1 MSKRA
6 CQTTSTIRQDTFINI
21 NLRWWGTKMGRQRQ
35 VNRCGAV
42 PQVIAVIEDQLQSI
56 STTFKYVI
64 ITTVLV
70 FKFFSLTLRVIRL
83 HTIWLLLLFIYSFI
97 YLNIVMLIFLILFR
111 LYTTGGRE
119 RTVDERLNIARIY
132 VGRAPRRVSK
142 NFNLHEF
149 TYDGSKILKGF
160 THFIPN
166 KQFLKPSLIST
177 LFFLKQ
183 ESALPSLWS
192 ANLYR
197 TRSAPCIKKF
207 QLARI
212 YIRWFQNS

>member
-1 MSKRA
+1 MSKHA

-35 VNRCGAV
+35 VNRRGAV

-97 YLNIVMLIFLILFR
+97 YLNIVMLIFIQ
-111 LYTTGGRE
+111 
-119 RTVDERLNIARIY
+119 TVHNRWTWTCSGWKTEY
-132 VGRAPRRVSK
+132 C
-142 NFNLHEF
+142 
-149 TYDGSKILKGF
+149 
-160 THFIPN
+160 
-166 KQFLKPSLIST
+166 
-177 LFFLKQ
+177 
-183 ESALPSLWS
+183 
-192 ANLYR
+192 ANLCR
-197 TRSAPCIKKF
+197 TCPAPCMKKF
-207 QLARI
+207 QPARI
-212 YIRWFQNS
+212 YIRRFKNS

>member
-1 MSKRA
+1 MSKHA

-35 VNRCGAV
+35 VYRRGAV
-42 PQVIAVIEDQLQSI
+42 PQVIAVIEDKLQSI
-56 STTFKYVI
+56 STTFKYAI

-97 YLNIVMLIFLILFR
+97 YLNIVMLISFFLFR

-119 RTVDERLNIARIY
+119 RAVDERLNIARIY

-142 NFNLHEF
+142 
-149 TYDGSKILKGF
+149 
-160 THFIPN
+160 
-166 KQFLKPSLIST
+166 
-177 LFFLKQ
+177 
-183 ESALPSLWS
+183 
-192 ANLYR
+192 
-197 TRSAPCIKKF
+197 KF
-207 QLARI
+207 QPARI
-212 YIRWFQNS
+212 YIRWFKNS